1 MKRRGLQ
8 QPHVSH
14 PNVTP
19 LIDIVMCLVIF
30 FMLVAKIGVSTGAD
44 PSIQIPVAALGDQL
58 KSFSN
63 TLVLNIKPKAGLPD
77 PLVTALVEGSAGQA
91 AELRTKDS
99 STGKDQLADVL
110 RKLRF
115 GADGKPGGKGT
126 NVDNDDFKV
135 IIRGQKDMGYGLL
148 EPVLVACAEA
158 GVGQVI
164 YQTAP
169 EVRLVGETR

>member
-1 MKRRGLQ
+1 MKRRGLPQ
-8 QPHVSH
+8 VHVAH

-44 PSIQIPVAALGDQL
+44 PSISIPVAALGDQL
-58 KSFSN
+58 DSFSN
-63 TLVLNIKPKAGLPD
+63 TLVLNVKPKAGLPD
-77 PLVTALVEGSAGQA
+77 PLVTALVDGASGQPQ
-91 AELRTKDS
+91 ELRTKDPS
-99 STGKDQLADVL
+99 SGKDQLLDVL
-110 RKLRF
+110 RRLRF
-115 GADGKPGGKGT
+115 GTDGKPGGRGPGA
-126 NVDNDDFKV
+126 DNDDFKV

-169 EVRLVGETR
+169 EVRIIGGTQ